1 MDIRDRA
8 STSPDDTDTV
18 KTPSAA
24 HPVRAF
30 VLAHLPWLVILSVLV
45 VLASIYG
52 LSGSFSTLV
61 DEAWAVAAS
70 GDQQR
75 IRDYLKE
82 WGAWGPVASVLL
94 MLLQGIFAPIP
105 ASLIQLANGVV
116 FGVFWGAVL
125 NLIGQ
130 MAGATVAFFI
140 ARFLG
145 RNAAERLVGRF
156 DKQAY
161 VEEWLKH
168 WGAKA
173 LFLIRAIPGMP
184 SDFVSYLLGLSRM
197 PARTYFTVSFIG
209 YIPQSFAYSWLGDYA
224 TRWFWWIVLAGF
236 GVSFVIG
243 GIVWLVRKITM
254 RTPAPRRAI
263 AAKTG
268 TDC

>member
-1 MDIRDRA
+1 MDNRDTA
-8 STSPDDTDTV
+8 STSTQETDT
-18 KTPSAA
+18 KTKPTAGQSI
-24 HPVRAF
+24 RAF
-30 VLAHLPWLVILSVLV
+30 IMAHLPWLVLLAVALVLV
-45 VLASIYG
+45 TIYS
-52 LSGSFSTLV
+52 LSDNFSTIV
-61 DEAWAVAAS
+61 DEAWTVASS

-82 WGAWGPVASVLL
+82 WGAWSPIASVLL

-105 ASLIQLANGVV
+105 ASVIQLANGVV

-130 MAGATVAFFI
+130 MAGASAAFFI

-156 DKQAY
+156 DKQEY
-161 VEEWLKH
+161 VETWLKQ

-224 TRWFWWIVLAGF
+224 TEYFWWIVLAGF

-243 GIVWLVRKITM
+243 GVVWLVRKVMM
-254 RTPAPRRAI
+254 RTPAPRRTLS
-263 AAKTG
+263 AKPG
-268 TDC
+268 SEL